1 MSPSKDNEID
11 LNNYAIIYYSFS
23 NDDNVNKNRYKYF
36 TKETE
41 NDVENLP
48 EFIKYYK
55 MMNDKDKVYNKNN
68 IDILLISIIL
78 IWILILLTILKIL
91 SKILG
96 ENYGKVM
103 LILSITLL
111 IIGIFYS
118 LFIVKK

>member
-1 MSPSKDNEID
+1 MSSSKDNEID

-36 TKETE
+36 TKNTE
-41 NDVENLP
+41 STVEDLP

-55 MMNDKDKVYNKNN
+55 LMNDKDKVYNKNN
-68 IDILLISIIL
+68 INILLISVIL

-111 IIGIFYS
+111 IIGVFYS